1 MFFPNNKGFKPGS
14 PSLGRQ
20 TPRTSTFEDQWGLQ
34 FESARGQWKTKILFF
49 KGIGKISHAPNSAE
63 AVIWNTSGSDPH
75 ANLGE
80 PPREAGGNYKCWLQ
94 PFSGVHSTMKTLML
108 ASTILESC
116 FPPISARSLPTTSE
130 LAPVPGQLGPHSHIG
145 GTWPHPPA
153 GWHCITLETRGECVT
168 RPHSMSPT

>member
-1 MFFPNNKGFKPGS
+1 MGFKPGS
-14 PSLGRQ
+14 PPLGRQ
-20 TPRTSTFEDQWGLQ
+20 APRTSSFEDQWGLQ
-34 FESARGQWKTKILFF
+34 FESARGLQKTKTLFF
-49 KGIGKISHAPNSAE
+49 KGIDKISQAPNLSAE
-63 AVIWNTSGSDPH
+63 AVIWKTSGSDPH

-94 PFSGVHSTMKTLML
+94 PFWGAHSTMKTLML

-116 FPPISARSLPTTSE
+116 LPPISARSLPTTSG
-130 LAPVPGQLGPHSHIG
+130 LAPVPGQRGPHSHIC
-145 GTWPHPPA
+145 GTWPHLPA